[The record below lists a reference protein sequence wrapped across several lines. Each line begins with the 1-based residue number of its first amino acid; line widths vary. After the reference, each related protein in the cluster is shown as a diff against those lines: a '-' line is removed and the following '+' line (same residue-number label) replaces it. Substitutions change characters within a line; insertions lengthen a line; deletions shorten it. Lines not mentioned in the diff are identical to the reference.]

1 MNSSEQFLVQHFKT
15 VNDLITLLISQDQ
28 RKRQT
33 AGEGEAD
40 EEAEF
45 AAAVLDLVHKRV
57 RDVGN
62 VFRVVGDTAGV
73 VAGGSIN
80 AVGAGVHVSS
90 YRPDLDLAS
99 ALHRFENC
107 GCRRSVSA
115 STGCR
120 PNYDILTIFIFG
132 LDEPV

>member
-1 MNSSEQFLVQHFKT
+1 MNSAKQFLVQHFKT
-15 VNDLITLLISQDQ
+15 VNDSITLLISQDQ
-28 RKRQT
+28 RKHKS
-33 AGEGEAD
+33 AGEGEVN

-45 AAAVLDLVHKRV
+45 AAAVLDLVHNRV

-62 VFRVVGDTAGV
+62 VFRVVGDTAGG
-73 VAGGSIN
+73 VAGGSIK

-99 ALHRFENC
+99 ALHQFENY

-120 PNYDILTIFIFG
+120 PNYDILSIFLFG
-132 LDEPV
+132 LDETV